1 MLRDESGESLIT
13 GWIYWMDGPSV
24 WTYWLDLL
32 AGPTGWTSRMDPWTH
47 WMDLQTGPTGLTDC
61 VEVVGEGEDV
71 LFEENLEGSGKP
83 L

>member
-1 MLRDESGESLIT
+1 
-13 GWIYWMDGPSV
+13 
-24 WTYWLDLL
+24 
-32 AGPTGWTSRMDPWTH
+32 MDPWTH

>member
-1 MLRDESGESLIT
+1 M
-13 GWIYWMDGPSV
+13 
-24 WTYWLDLL
+24 DLL
-32 AGPTGWTSRMDPWTH
+32 VGPTGWTH
-47 WMDLQTGPTGLTDC
+47 WMDLQTGPIGLADC